1 MTQRMGWA
9 QPKHRLE
16 PHDDGEPM
24 AHSYAE
30 QGIVLHIN
38 FQGIPLP
45 IYGCVGSD
53 GTLWRI
59 TPDMSYDD
67 RAANL
72 LKWESE
78 FGQTTPHLTQAEA
91 VDLIGPNANFVYNP
105 WVNSRADTAVI
116 TPDGWTRLFPER
128 KDYTQTKS
136 LEPKPVVQ
144 PQMTPAPAQL
154 AFPFSA
160 ETITLRIEPDPKPD
174 PGYPANVTFYPPPDS
189 SLWSKVKAFFAKL
202 FGRG

>member
-9 QPKHRLE
+9 QPEQRLE
-16 PHDDGEPM
+16 PHIGGEPP

-38 FQGIPLP
+38 LQGTPLP
-45 IYGCVGSD
+45 VYGCVGSD

-59 TPDMSYDD
+59 TPDMSYED
-67 RAANL
+67 RLANL

-78 FGQTTPHLTQAEA
+78 FGQTMPRLTQAEA

-105 WVNSRADTAVI
+105 WVSSRTDMAIT
-116 TPDGWTRLFPER
+116 TPDGWSRLFPDR
-128 KDYTQTKS
+128 KDYTQTK
-136 LEPKPVVQ
+136 LVEPKPVVQ
-144 PQMTPAPAQL
+144 PQLTPAPAQQS
-154 AFPFSA
+154 FPFP
-160 ETITLRIEPDPKPD
+160 ETTTMRIEPDPRPE
-174 PGYPANVTFYPPPDS
+174 PGYPANVTFGPLPEPSFWD
-189 SLWSKVKAFFAKL
+189 KVKSFFARL